1 MSWELWIKQ
10 NILTGKKR
18 FKDPIGQPYPDWET
32 VQLKDILNC
41 EMSKRELAY
50 VDKEREGKYP
60 IFNRGEIYKR
70 VPWYDMEVDYIA
82 LSIAGNP
89 GNCRLYPK
97 CTSINSTQ
105 AYLYPK
111 DDVDVNLR
119 WVFANVIYINFDKY
133 IQGSTIKGLRW
144 KDIKNEAIP
153 LPCNDEQNKIGDFIG
168 TFALYSQL
176 LGEELRLWKVMKK
189 AMLQRLFV

>member
-1 MSWELWIKQ
+1 MTWELWIKQ
-10 NILTGKKR
+10 NILTGKLR
-18 FKDPIGQPYPDWET
+18 FKDPLGQDYPQWET

-41 EMSKRELAY
+41 EMSKHELAD
-50 VDKEREGKYP
+50 VDTEKTGKFP

-119 WVFANVIYINFDKY
+119 WIFANVFYINFDKY
-133 IQGSTIKGLRW
+133 IQGSTIKGIRW
-144 KDIKNEAIP
+144 KDIKMETIP

-176 LGEELRLWKVMKK
+176 ISQELELWKLMKRALMQK
-189 AMLQRLFV
+189 IFI

>member
-1 MSWELWIKQ
+1 MTWELWIKQ
-10 NILTGKKR
+10 NILTGKIR
-18 FKDPIGQPYPDWET
+18 FKDPLGQAYPDWENAK
-32 VQLKDILNC
+32 LNDILNC
-41 EMSKRELAY
+41 EMSKHELTD
-50 VDKEREGKYP
+50 VDNEREGKFP
-60 IFNRGEIYKR
+60 IFNHGDIYKR

-144 KDIKNEAIP
+144 KDIKNETIP

-176 LGEELRLWKVMKK
+176 LDEELRMWKLMKK
-189 AMLQRLFV
+189 AMLQKLFI

>member
-1 MSWELWIKQ
+1 MSWELWIRQ
-10 NILTGKKR
+10 NILTGKTR
-18 FKDPIGQPYPDWET
+18 FKDPLGQEYPEWGT
-32 VQLKDILNC
+32 VKLKDILEC
-41 EMSKRELAY
+41 ETSKHELSD
-50 VDKEREGKYP
+50 VDKEETGKYP
-60 IFNRGEIYKR
+60 IFNRGKIYKR
-70 VPWYDMEVDYIA
+70 VSWYDMETDYIA

-89 GNCRLYPK
+89 GNCGLYPK

-111 DDVDVNLR
+111 EDVDVNLR
-119 WVFANVIYINFDKY
+119 FVFANVFYINFDKY

-144 KDIKNEAIP
+144 KDIKSEPIP

-176 LGEELRLWKVMKK
+176 MSDELRLWKLMKK
-189 AMLQRLFV
+189 ALMQKLFV

>member
-1 MSWELWIKQ
+1 MTWELWLKQ

-18 FKDPIGQPYPDWET
+18 FKDPLGQTYPDWET
-32 VQLKDILNC
+32 VRLKDILKC
-41 EMSKRELAY
+41 EMSKRDLAD
-50 VDKEREGKYP
+50 VDLEREGKYP
-60 IFNRGEIYKR
+60 IFNRGEIYKK

-111 DDVDVNLR
+111 EDVDINLR
-119 WVFANVIYINFDKY
+119 WVFANVNYINFDKY

-144 KDIKNEAIP
+144 KYIKNETIP

-176 LGEELRLWKVMKK
+176 LGEELRLWKLMKK
-189 AMLQRLFV
+189 AMLQKLFI

>member
-10 NILTGKKR
+10 NILTGEKR
-18 FKDPIGQPYPDWET
+18 FKDPLGNEYPNWET
-32 VQLKDILNC
+32 VKLKDILNC
-41 EMSKRELAY
+41 ETSKHELSD
-50 VDKEREGKYP
+50 VDNEETGKYP
-60 IFNRGEIYKR
+60 IFNRGVIYKR

-82 LSIAGNP
+82 LSLAGNP

-111 DDVDVNLR
+111 EDVDVNIR
-119 WVFANVIYINFDKY
+119 YIFANVFHINFDKY

-144 KDIKNEAIP
+144 KDIKNETIP

-168 TFALYSQL
+168 IFALYSQL
-176 LGEELRLWKVMKK
+176 LSEELQLWELMKK
-189 AMLQRLFV
+189 AMLQKLFV

>member
-1 MSWELWIKQ
+1 MTWELWIKQ

-18 FKDPIGQPYPDWET
+18 FKDPLGQPYPEWET

-41 EMSKRELAY
+41 ETSKRELAD

-60 IFNRGEIYKR
+60 LFNRGKIYKR

-111 DDVDVNLR
+111 DDIDVNLR
-119 WVFANVIYINFDKY
+119 YVFSNVIYINFDKY

-144 KDIKNEAIP
+144 KDIKNETIP

-176 LGEELRLWKVMKK
+176 LGEELRLWELMKK
-189 AMLQRLFV
+189 AMLQKLFI